1 MDVDGRFAKPPQRCD
16 NSPARSVTTLTTL
29 DDHAVTIPDREVELE
44 AEIARLRRSLDEAVR
59 RTAKDVPAAT
69 AGHERE
75 LADARAALALAE
87 ARCAELEQVNVE
99 LVASRSLIATSE
111 ARYRLA
117 VESAKDYAIFTI
129 DLSGRITGWNSGA
142 QNLMGWTEE
151 EAIGAPAN
159 LIFTPEDDRN
169 AIAETEMRL
178 AVTEGRGE
186 DDRWHLRKDGSRF
199 WANGLMM
206 PLRDDEGG
214 LVGFL
219 KILRDRT
226 DAKRAAEHQALLVN
240 ELNHRVKNTLATVQA
255 FTTQTLRSAASMN
268 EARESITARLI
279 ALAQAHDVLTA
290 ENWDGADL
298 AQIVADAL
306 RLHGGDGQRCQW
318 QGNAVRV
325 SARIA
330 LAVSMMLHELATNAI
345 KYGALSNATGTVT
358 VTWTMRE
365 AGSDGTDAKLR
376 LSLRWEERGGPPV
389 TPPTRSGFGTRM
401 IERGLANELGGEVRL
416 SYEPTGVICTLDI
429 PLEMG

>member
-1 MDVDGRFAKPPQRCD
+1 MRE
-16 NSPARSVTTLTTL
+16 L
-29 DDHAVTIPDREVELE
+29 DDTTYTNGDREPELE

-59 RTAKDVPAAT
+59 RTAEDVPTAT
-69 AGHERE
+69 AGQERE
-75 LADARAALALAE
+75 LADVRAALALE
-87 ARCAELEQVNVE
+87 QARCAELEHANAE
-99 LVASRSLIATSE
+99 LTASRSLIMTSE

-151 EAIGAPAN
+151 EAVGALAN
-159 LIFTPEDDRN
+159 LIFTPEDDRA
-169 AIAETEMRL
+169 AIAENEMHL

-186 DDRWHLRKDGSRF
+186 DDRWHLRKDGTRF

-206 PLRDDEGG
+206 PLRDEEGG
-214 LVGFL
+214 LIGFL

-226 DAKRAAEHQALLVN
+226 DAKHAAEHQALLVN

-255 FTTQTLRSAASMN
+255 FTTQTLRTASSMN

-298 AQIVADAL
+298 ARIVADAL

-318 QGNAVRV
+318 QGNAIRV

-330 LAVSMMLHELATNAI
+330 LALSMMLHELATNAV
-345 KYGALSNATGTVT
+345 KYGALSNAVGTVL
-358 VTWTMRE
+358 VTWTIADMSE
-365 AGSDGTDAKLR
+365 TSAQTCLR
-376 LSLRWEERGGPPV
+376 LLLRWEERGGPPV
-389 TPPTRSGFGTRM
+389 APPTRKGFGSRM
-401 IERGLANELGGEVRL
+401 IERSLAAELGGEVCI
-416 SYEPTGVICTLDI
+416 SYEREGVTCDLDI
-429 PLEMG
+429 PLELG

>member
-1 MDVDGRFAKPPQRCD
+1 
-16 NSPARSVTTLTTL
+16 
-29 DDHAVTIPDREVELE
+29 
-44 AEIARLRRSLDEAVR
+44 VR
-59 RTAKDVPAAT
+59 RTAEDVPTAT
-69 AGHERE
+69 AGQERE
-75 LADARAALALAE
+75 LADVRAALALAH
-87 ARCAELEQVNVE
+87 ARCAELERTNAE
-99 LVASRSLIATSE
+99 LIASRSLIMESE

-159 LIFTPEDDRN
+159 LIFTPEDDRA
-169 AIAETEMRL
+169 AIVETEMHF

-186 DDRWHLRKDGSRF
+186 DDRWHLRKDGKRF

-206 PLRDDEGG
+206 PLRDDEDG
-214 LVGFL
+214 LIGFL

-226 DAKRAAEHQALLVN
+226 DVKRADDHQALLVN

-255 FTTQTLRSAASMN
+255 FSTQTLRTASSMS

-298 AQIVADAL
+298 ARIVADAL
-306 RLHGGDGQRCQW
+306 RLHGGDGQRCRW
-318 QGNAVRV
+318 QGNAIRV

-330 LAVSMMLHELATNAI
+330 LALSMMLHELATNAI
-345 KYGALSNATGTVT
+345 KYGALSNAAGTVM
-358 VTWTMRE
+358 VTWTIADEGDSSMQ
-365 AGSDGTDAKLR
+365 AQLR
-376 LSLRWEERGGPPV
+376 LRLRWEESGGPPV
-389 TPPTRSGFGTRM
+389 SPPTHRGFGSRM
-401 IERGLANELGGEVRL
+401 IERSLAGELGGQVRT
-416 SYEPTGVICTLDI
+416 SYEPEGVICILDI
-429 PLEMG
+429 PLELG

>member
-1 MDVDGRFAKPPQRCD
+1 M
-16 NSPARSVTTLTTL
+16 
-29 DDHAVTIPDREVELE
+29 
-44 AEIARLRRSLDEAVR
+44 
-59 RTAKDVPAAT
+59 
-69 AGHERE
+69 
-75 LADARAALALAE
+75 
-87 ARCAELEQVNVE
+87 EQVNVE